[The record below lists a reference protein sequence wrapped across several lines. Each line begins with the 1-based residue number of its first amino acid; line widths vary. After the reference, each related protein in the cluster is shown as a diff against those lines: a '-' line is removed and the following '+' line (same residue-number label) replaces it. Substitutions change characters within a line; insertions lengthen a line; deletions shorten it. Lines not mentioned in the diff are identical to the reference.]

1 MFQKNKDSNNKVI
14 FFFKFGGL
22 CLCKFSF
29 FFNFEGHKRM
39 FHLAMSTCNV
49 LLSDESKNVLSG
61 GESHFLVTFS
71 VEVTDGF
78 LRTNLPS
85 ELINTTELKFKN
97 IFRWQPIQT
106 YAAISKHVS
115 VKASG
120 IRFRGT
126 IKQCNDLM
134 QELLHHVK
142 VNHLSFSLNVF
153 FLVS

>member
-1 MFQKNKDSNNKVI
+1 
-14 FFFKFGGL
+14 
-22 CLCKFSF
+22 
-29 FFNFEGHKRM
+29 
-39 FHLAMSTCNV
+39 MSTGNV
-49 LLSDESKNVLSG
+49 FLTDESKNVLSG

-106 YAAISKHVS
+106 YASISKHVN

-134 QELLHHVK
+134 EQLLHRVK
-142 VNHLSFSLNVF
+142 VSIIYL
-153 FLVS
+153 LV